1 MAITRES
8 LKAFGSRLREIR
20 KQKFTTAQFSK
31 KIHKDVGTIRNYE
44 SGNYLPSVKTL
55 IEIIEALQVN
65 PDYLL
70 GPLIETHL
78 DDELNKMIERI
89 KLIYE
94 HEGEREALKVLLS
107 RYTIPGKENG

>member
-1 MAITRES
+1 MAINRES
-8 LKAFGSRLREIR
+8 LKVFGARLREIR
-20 KQKFTTAQFSK
+20 KHKFTTGQFAK
-31 KIHKDVGTIRNYE
+31 MIHKDVGTIRNYE

-70 GPLIETHL
+70 SPLIEAPL
-78 DDELNKMIERI
+78 DDELNKIIERI

-94 HEGEREALKVLLS
+94 HEGEREALKVLLR